1 MGKFLEATGC
11 SGAVSV
17 AVALLALTAWPG
29 VASVAKAEEAAAM
42 VEDMAPERGDLLI
55 LDFLYPGDTV
65 TLGVGDMIT
74 IGYFASCAQETITGG
89 TVTVGQ
95 FSSAVDG
102 GSVETA
108 YIDCDDQVV
117 ALADEQRQEV
127 GTAVF
132 RPGDPCDS
140 LVPDLVIYDP
150 SPLARVGA
158 DATDV
163 VYVGACD
170 AGAGAW
176 KTVTPTD
183 KRGTVDFRAAGVA
196 LTPGET
202 YLLRAGDKTLTVLVS
217 KLASPNSPSVLSRL
231 VPLAS
236 GAGG

>member
-1 MGKFLEATGC
+1 MGKILEFRVHGGAALVAAAILALGTWLGGP
-11 SGAVSV
+11 SGAV
-17 AVALLALTAWPG
+17 AQ
-29 VASVAKAEEAAAM
+29 EAAAM
-42 VEDMAPERGDLLI
+42 VEDMTPERDDLLI

-65 TLGVGDMIT
+65 ALGGGEMIT
-74 IGYFASCAQETITGG
+74 IGYFASCAQEKITGG

-95 FSSAVDG
+95 FASTVDG

-117 ALADEQRQEV
+117 ALADDQRQEV

-150 SPLARVGA
+150 SPLARIGA
-158 DATDV
+158 DATNV
-163 VYVGACD
+163 VYVGACE

-176 KTVTPTD
+176 KTVSPTD
-183 KRGTVDFRAAGVA
+183 GRGMVDFRAAGVA
-196 LTPGET
+196 LTPGQT
-202 YLLRAGDKTLTVLVS
+202 YLLRAGDTTLTVLVS
-217 KLASPNSPSVLSRL
+217 KLASPDSPSMLSRL
-231 VPLAS
+231 VPLAG